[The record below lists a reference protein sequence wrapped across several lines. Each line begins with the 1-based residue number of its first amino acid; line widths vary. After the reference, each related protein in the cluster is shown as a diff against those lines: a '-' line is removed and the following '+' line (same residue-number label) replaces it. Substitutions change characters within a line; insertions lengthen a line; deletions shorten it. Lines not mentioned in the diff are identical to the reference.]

1 MTRLLF
7 DRRAALVLALMLTA
21 PAARADAPTPP
32 TMTLDDALKQ
42 LDANNLTLAQARG
55 RASEAGGIVRQAMAG
70 LLPTL
75 AVGGSYTRNNAE
87 AKLSM
92 NALLDSIEGGISKLS
107 PVPVAL
113 DRSNVP
119 KDGIIQPLESWT
131 GQAALR
137 VPLFAANAWPDY
149 LATREA
155 KQAAELSV
163 EAARLQLR
171 AVLVQAATWATAAE
185 EISQASQRALD
196 IAKAHEQSA
205 QRAVI
210 AGTATPLSHLQA
222 KTEVVRRESDVV
234 RTRAELEK
242 AWLALGVLLGKPEPV
257 RVAVP
262 EPESAPALPALE
274 GQLSDALV
282 VRPDL
287 LATSHQVEAA
297 EWQVSSAWW
306 RLAPTV
312 SASFAVVGSNV
323 NYVTGLPYGWK
334 ASVDLTWALYDGG
347 FRYGKRQ
354 QAEAQRATARAALES
369 AQLQVRQEV
378 LDARRDLEV
387 AAQRLALAKQQ
398 KALAEEAEKTA
409 DRSFEAGLISSLD
422 VLDANDKLYLAEVGL
437 ADARAK
443 VGMATAA
450 LAKATGALLEP
461 SKN

>member
-1 MTRLLF
+1 MTRLSF
-7 DRRAALVLALMLTA
+7 RKAPLVLAVLLAATA
-21 PAARADAPTPP
+21 AFADAPTPP
-32 TMTLDDALKQ
+32 PTMTLDEALQ
-42 LDANNLTLAQARG
+42 TLDTNNLTLAQARG

-70 LLPTL
+70 LLPTV
-75 AVGGSYTRNNAE
+75 AVGGAYTRNNAE

-92 NALLDSIEGGISKLS
+92 SVLLDSIEGGINKIS
-107 PVPVAL
+107 PVPVKL
-113 DRSNVP
+113 DRTNVP
-119 KDGIIQPLESWT
+119 ADGIIQPLEAWNGT
-131 GQAALR
+131 AMAR

-149 LATREA
+149 FATREA
-155 KQAAELSV
+155 RQAAELSV

-171 AVLVQAATWATAAE
+171 AVLVQSATWATAAE
-185 EISQASQRALD
+185 EIAQASQRALD

-234 RTRAELEK
+234 RTRSDLEK
-242 AWLALGVLLGKPEPV
+242 AWLTLGVLLGRPEPV
-257 RVAVP
+257 RIAVP
-262 EPESAPALPALE
+262 EPEVAPTLPALDA
-274 GQLSDALV
+274 QLQDALV
-282 VRPDL
+282 MRPDL
-287 LATSHQVEAA
+287 LASSHQVEAA

-312 SASFAVVGSNV
+312 SASFSVVGSNV
-323 NYVTGLPYGWK
+323 NYVTGLNYGWK

-347 FRYGKRQ
+347 FRYGKRM
-354 QAEAQRATARAALES
+354 QAEAQRATARAALEQT
-369 AQLQVRQEV
+369 QLQVRQEV
-378 LDARRDLEV
+378 IDARRDLDV

-450 LAKATGALLEP
+450 LAKATGSLLEP
-461 SKN
+461 AKR

>member
-1 MTRLLF
+1 MTRLSF
-7 DRRAALVLALMLTA
+7 DRRAALVLALMLAA
-21 PAARADAPTPP
+21 PAALADAPTPP

-55 RASEAGGIVRQAMAG
+55 RASEARGIVRQAMAG

-92 NALLDSIEGGISKLS
+92 NALLDSIEGGLNRLS
-107 PVPVAL
+107 PMPVKL
-113 DRSNVP
+113 DRTNVP
-119 KDGIIQPLESWT
+119 ADGIIQPLEAWT

-155 KQAAELSV
+155 KQAAELGV

-234 RTRAELEK
+234 RTRSELEK
-242 AWLALGVLLGKPEPV
+242 AWLALGVLLGRPEPV

-262 EPESAPALPALE
+262 EPEAAPALPALDA
-274 GQLSDALV
+274 QLERALV
-282 VRPDL
+282 LRPDL
-287 LATSHQVEAA
+287 LASSHQVEAA

-323 NYVTGLPYGWK
+323 NYVTGLNYGWK

-354 QAEAQRATARAALES
+354 QAEAQRATARAALEQS
-369 AQLQVRQEV
+369 QLQVRQEV

-387 AAQRLALAKQQ
+387 ASQRLALAKQQ

-450 LAKATGALLEP
+450 LAKATGSLLEP
-461 SKN
+461 ATR